1 MTEQVNEM
9 INYQWERV
17 LHVGLGFFIAYAV
30 YLGTALLVG
39 LDFLVAYAVY
49 RNNQSGTALLVA
61 TTNEMMNHWKLAILV
76 GIGSLVVSAVYRYL
90 NNVFGSTLLVG
101 LDFLVA
107 YTVYKLYR
115 NNHQPGTALLVAT
128 TNEMMNHWKLAILVG
143 IGSLVVSA
151 VYRYL
156 NNVFGSTL
164 LVGLDFLV
172 AYTVYKLYRI
182 AATDGADGAQE
193 EALRAEYYRQE
204 EALRDGVA
212 YAVYLNN
219 QLGTAL
225 LVGIGSI
232 VVYALI
238 RNTATDGEDEEYD
251 DKTARSLL
259 TKVDAELYRYAV
271 YRNIMDKIARA
282 LLTTE
287 GFDPNDLNQEN
298 NRGWTP
304 MNYFSMTG
312 NVKKM
317 IRYLIAHGADCRKAD
332 AQGRFPLLWAAAEGH
347 LEMVKLLSRDG
358 GAHEDIRRQTNF
370 GTSPLRI
377 AFINGHVPVDQW
389 LIRNGALA
397 SRDGDGDNIIH
408 DATMRKD
415 LSPTPIHGSPVKWD
429 SDKREPVLAWARDAA
444 RDAITARD
452 NSPLFVSGTILFPHD
467 ILESIAQYMAGTP
480 QQVRMLRQLIERLS
494 AFIAEV
500 PFVPFVEE
508 EEESEDE

>member
-17 LHVGLGFFIAYAV
+17 LHFGLGFFIAFWV

-39 LDFLVAYAVY
+39 LGFLVAYAVY
-49 RNNQSGTALLVA
+49 RNNQSGTA
-61 TTNEMMNHWKLAILV
+61 T
-76 GIGSLVVSAVYRYL
+76 
-90 NNVFGSTLLVG
+90 
-101 LDFLVA
+101 
-107 YTVYKLYR
+107 
-115 NNHQPGTALLVAT
+115 LVAT

-193 EALRAEYYRQE
+193 EALRAEYYRQG

-304 MNYFSMTG
+304 MNYFSMAG

-347 LEMVKLLSRDG
+347 LELVKLLSRDG

-452 NSPLFVSGTILFPHD
+452 NSPLFVSGTILLFPHD